1 MNILLGVVGSRLKR
15 SKYTINCLVYMDLT
29 NESVNI
35 VDIWEFFNSN
45 LEILGIDKE
54 CIISSLGLDSSEDFV
69 YYNNGN
75 SILLYL
81 GDKHIEFNFIIPIFS
96 SNNLDKILNCSWKS
110 SFLNIYSIVPSVPDA
125 ILSINLKTF
134 RISLEILDCIVY
146 GSQLGNDKEDAFG
159 YAVHSENG
167 EAFWKELSEKFG
179 IELANGVCV
188 FNNYCFVDARI
199 CHTAI
204 LDDDV
209 KYCKVYGDYKSSA
222 EIVINPSIEKLDLL
236 GISSKNDVKIYVSN
250 DIRLDV
256 LRDTLYNCGYKR
268 IKSDD
273 TVPMDLKHLADEIRR
288 FTGVNVEIY

>member
-69 YYNNGN
+69 YSNNGN

-81 GDKHIEFNFIIPIFS
+81 GDKHIEFNFIIPVFS

-125 ILSINLKTF
+125 VLSINLKTF
-134 RISLEILDCIVY
+134 RISLEILDYLVY

-167 EAFWKELSEKFG
+167 EAFWKEVSEKFG
-179 IELANGVCV
+179 VELANGVCV

-236 GISSKNDVKIYVSN
+236 GISSKNDVKLYVSN
-250 DIRLDV
+250 DIEIYV
-256 LRDTLYNCGYKR
+256 LRDTLYNCGYKG

-273 TVPMDLKHLADEIRR
+273 TVPMNLKHLADEIRR

>member
-69 YYNNGN
+69 YSNNGN

-81 GDKHIEFNFIIPIFS
+81 GDKHIEFNFIIPVFS

-179 IELANGVCV
+179 IELANGVCI

-222 EIVINPSIEKLDLL
+222 EIVINPSIEKLDLS
-236 GISSKNDVKIYVSN
+236 GMSFRNGVKLYVSN
-250 DIRLDV
+250 DIEIYV
-256 LRDTLYNCGYKR
+256 LRDTLYNCGYKG

>member
-1 MNILLGVVGSRLKR
+1 MNILLGAVGSRLKL

-29 NESVNI
+29 NECVNT

-54 CIISSLGLDSSEDFV
+54 HIIGSLGLDSSEDFV
-69 YYNNGN
+69 YSNNGN

-81 GDKHIEFNFIIPIFS
+81 GDKHIEFNFIIPVFS
-96 SNNLDKILNCSWKS
+96 SNSLDKILNCSWKS

-134 RISLEILDCIVY
+134 EISLEILDYLVY
-146 GSQLGNDKEDAFG
+146 GSQLGNNKEDAFG

-179 IELANGVCV
+179 VELANGVCV

-209 KYCKVYGDYKSSA
+209 KYCNVYGDYKSSA
-222 EIVINPSIEKLDLL
+222 EIVINPSIEKLDLS
-236 GISSKNDVKIYVSN
+236 GMSFRNGVKLYVSN
-250 DIRLDV
+250 DIGLYV
-256 LRDTLYNCGYKR
+256 LRDTLYNCGYKG

>member
-1 MNILLGVVGSRLKR
+1 MNILLGAVGNRLKL
-15 SKYTINCLVYMDLT
+15 SKYIINCLVYMDLT
-29 NESVNI
+29 NECVNI
-35 VDIWEFFNSN
+35 VDIFEFFNSD

-54 CIISSLGLDSSEDFV
+54 HIIGSLGLDSSEDFV
-69 YYNNGN
+69 YSNNGN

-81 GDKHIEFNFIIPIFS
+81 GDKHIEFNFIIPVFS
-96 SNNLDKILNCSWKS
+96 SNSLDKILNCSWKS

-134 RISLEILDCIVY
+134 KISLEILDCIVY

-167 EAFWKELSEKFG
+167 EAFWEEISEKFG

-188 FNNYCFVDARI
+188 FNNYCFVDARV
-199 CHTAI
+199 CHTKI
-204 LDDDV
+204 LDDNI
-209 KYCKVYGDYKSSA
+209 KYCNVYGDYKSSA

-236 GISSKNDVKIYVSN
+236 GISSKNDVKLYVSN
-250 DIRLDV
+250 DIELYV

>member
-1 MNILLGVVGSRLKR
+1 
-15 SKYTINCLVYMDLT
+15 MDLT

-54 CIISSLGLDSSEDFV
+54 HIISSLGLDSSEDFV
-69 YYNNGN
+69 YSNNGN

-81 GDKHIEFNFIIPIFS
+81 GDKHIEFNFIIPVFS
-96 SNNLDKILNCSWKS
+96 SNSLDKILNCSWKS

-167 EAFWKELSEKFG
+167 EAFWEEVSEKFG

-209 KYCKVYGDYKSSA
+209 KYCNVYGDYKSSA
-222 EIVINPSIEKLDLL
+222 EIVINPRIEKLDLL
-236 GISSKNDVKIYVSN
+236 GISYKNDVKLYVSN
-250 DIRLDV
+250 DIGLYV
-256 LRDTLYNCGYKR
+256 LRDTLYNCGYKG

-273 TVPMDLKHLADEIRR
+273 TVIMDLKHLADEIRR
-288 FTGVNVEIY
+288 VTGVNVEFY